1 MSRIVTPGWGCLDL
15 PRRLRYGARAVIPP
29 PIPNTVFS
37 VGETHGRAL
46 RSGNRLIANSQDIGW
61 RSLHAAILE
70 EGPFSTIEPAI
81 GHPMMIYHLTRP
93 TEVSRKIEGGPGH
106 RQLIGPRRIC
116 LTPGEATTH
125 WEHHGHPEI
134 LQVYLRGSA
143 YQAAVSEIYNCDT
156 SRAQLVPRFAIL
168 DPMLEQ
174 IAIALVSAL
183 RDGTAGDG
191 LYIDTV
197 AQMLAVHLARFHSSN
212 SRAPRTPAAP
222 TVSGQRMVR
231 IMDYIE
237 ANLDGDL
244 TLEAMAT
251 EVNISPIYLA
261 RAFKAAIGQSPHR
274 YVLARRIERAKEL
287 LRNTELPVVDVAL
300 SSGFSS
306 QSHLSYWFQRFLGVS
321 PAAYRQHRSG

>member
-1 MSRIVTPGWGCLDL
+1 
-15 PRRLRYGARAVIPP
+15 
-29 PIPNTVFS
+29 VFS
-37 VGETHGRAL
+37 PSEQKLVFTVDETHGRAG

-61 RSLHAAILE
+61 RSLHAAIIE

-93 TEVSRKIEGGPGH
+93 TEVMRKIEGGPAN

-134 LQVYLRGSA
+134 LQVYLRRSA
-143 YQAAVSEIYNCDT
+143 YQAAVSEIYNCDD
-156 SRAQLVPRFAIL
+156 SHAELVPRFAIL

-174 IAIALVSAL
+174 LAIAITTAL

-191 LYIDTV
+191 LYIDTL
-197 AQMLAVHLARFHSSN
+197 AQMMAVHLARFHSSN
-212 SRAPRTPAAP
+212 SLPVRTTTNP
-222 TVSGQRMVR
+222 TVSGRRMQRVLE
-231 IMDYIE
+231 YIE
-237 ANLDGDL
+237 ENLDGDL
-244 TLEAMAT
+244 SLDAMAA
-251 EVNISPIYLA
+251 EVGISPIYLA
-261 RAFKAAIGQSPHR
+261 RAFKAAVGQSPHR

-306 QSHLSYWFQRFLGVS
+306 QSHLSYWFQRYLGVS